1 MWITI
6 IIFTDNQTPPMTT
19 WGLADQMLFFSFRGA
34 QSAMGQIFQFAFL
47 GGVYFYHCGA
57 AAHSVMSL
65 QPHLKCQDWRAAQKA
80 TTKQV
85 DSNLLYVAMLTKA
98 LSMEKSQGVNYID
111 IPLGLLLCRLMFLWE
126 SVFLKLQPTPSW
138 MMHLAHPI
146 TRQQVSDGSRALQ
159 LSLRSG

>member
-6 IIFTDNQTPPMTT
+6 IIFTDNQTPPKTT
-19 WGLADQMLFFSFRGA
+19 WGLADQMLFFF
-34 QSAMGQIFQFAFL
+34 FQRCTEC
-47 GGVYFYHCGA
+47 CGPDFPICFPWWCVLLSSQA

-85 DSNLLYVAMLTKA
+85 DSNVLYVAMLTKA

-111 IPLGLLLCRLMFLWE
+111 IPLGSLLCRLMFFVGKL
-126 SVFLKLQPTPSW
+126 FLT
-138 MMHLAHPI
+138 LAHPPMND
-146 TRQQVSDGSRALQ
+146 VP
-159 LSLRSG
+159 RSSNHEPASKWW